1 MAALPQLARRWHRIG
16 AIAIAIPF
24 LVVIV
29 SGLLLQ
35 TKKEWSWIQPP
46 TQSGTLAEPSLG
58 FEQILTAV
66 QAVPEAE
73 VQEWADVDRLDVRP
87 ALGIVKVRCSNG
99 IEVQLDLS
107 SAEILQIAARRS
119 DFFESLHDGSWFH
132 PLAKLGVFLPT
143 GIVVLFL
150 WLSGIYLWWLP
161 RSLRRQKRKKREPT
175 KQP

>member
-1 MAALPQLARRWHRIG
+1 M
-16 AIAIAIPF
+16 IAIPF

-29 SGLLLQ
+29 SGLFLQ
-35 TKKEWSWIQPP
+35 MKKEWSWIQPP
-46 TQSGTLAEPSLG
+46 TQSGVLAEPSLG
-58 FEQILTAV
+58 FEQILAAV

-73 VQEWADVDRLDVRP
+73 VQAWEDVDRLDVRP
-87 ALGIVKVRCSNG
+87 TRGIVKVRCSNG

-107 SAEILQIAARRS
+107 SGEVLQIATRRS
-119 DFFESLHDGSWFH
+119 DFFENLHDGSWFH

-150 WLSGIYLWWLP
+150 WLSGVYLWWLP
-161 RSLRRQKRKKREPT
+161 GSLRRQKRKKREAT